1 MSHTISVTMEAGVAA
16 QPNEL
21 GLIICKSC
29 NEVLATLP
37 TDGYKKFY
45 VVCPGCARKD
55 NNKEAS
61 E

>member
-1 MSHTISVTMEAGVAA
+1 MSYSISVTMEAGVAA

-29 NEVLATLP
+29 NEVIATLP

-45 VVCPGCARKD
+45 VICRACVCNEK
-55 NNKEAS
+55 NKEANK
-61 E
+61 

>member
-1 MSHTISVTMEAGVAA
+1 METEIAAG
-16 QPNEL
+16 QNDL

-45 VVCPGCARKD
+45 VVCQACACKE
-55 NNKEAS
+55 NKKEAA